1 MACNGLAPV
10 TKNGTAP
17 TAVITTGKDSSYD
30 INMLTVPGGTT
41 CSLTLTVT
49 DINAANAT
57 ATGTLQVWS
66 SVEQRQ
72 PALFKLI
79 ISGVH
84 PTSCSLH
91 IPAPHCCFPPTPH
104 LRIPQVA
111 PLGPVAALAGA
122 PALSVVAGSS
132 AVLNASGSACYNGP
146 CNTTFV
152 VDCGSKNI
160 TRSGPDTTT
169 TLTTGFGSG
178 VDLDMKSAPSLTCGV
193 TVTLTNANGA
203 EGTATATLQVT
214 LRPTWAA

>member
-1 MACNGLAPV
+1 MLP
-10 TKNGTAP
+10 THSGTP
-17 TAVITTGKDSSYD
+17 
-30 INMLTVPGGTT
+30 LLLP
-41 CSLTLTVT
+41 
-49 DINAANAT
+49 
-57 ATGTLQVWS
+57 
-66 SVEQRQ
+66 
-72 PALFKLI
+72 P
-79 ISGVH
+79 H
-84 PTSCSLH
+84 
-91 IPAPHCCFPPTPH
+91 PAPAQPTG
-104 LRIPQVA
+104 RA
-111 PLGPVAALAGA
+111 PRP
-122 PALSVVAGSS
+122 LSVVAGSS